1 MARFES
7 NQVIDNSTT
16 VGIKVVNSDSSGP
29 TLINN
34 AIARSGDRTLS
45 FSAYSGGPLTATLI
59 HNTLIGADTGYGI
72 YVETGY
78 VTLFLTNTIVA
89 NHTWGITNTVPASS
103 TVVADH
109 TLFWANDQ
117 DGIKGTNPVY
127 GDPAF
132 IDLGG
137 GGYHLGPGSAAIDAG
152 VETGESADIDGDPRP
167 IGSAPEI
174 GADETQWQ
182 QVFLPLALRNY

>member
-1 MARFES
+1 
-7 NQVIDNSTT
+7 
-16 VGIKVVNSDSSGP
+16 
-29 TLINN
+29 
-34 AIARSGDRTLS
+34 
-45 FSAYSGGPLTATLI
+45 
-59 HNTLIGADTGYGI
+59 LIGADTGHGI
-72 YVETGY
+72 YIETGY

-89 NHTWGITNTVPASS
+89 SHTWGIINTVPASS

-117 DGIKGTNPVY
+117 DGIKGTNAVD

-137 GGYHLGPGSAAIDAG
+137 GGYHLGLGSAAIDAG
-152 VETGESADIDGDPRP
+152 VETVESVDIDGDLRP
-167 IGSAPEI
+167 IGSAPDI
-174 GADETQWQ
+174 GADETQWW